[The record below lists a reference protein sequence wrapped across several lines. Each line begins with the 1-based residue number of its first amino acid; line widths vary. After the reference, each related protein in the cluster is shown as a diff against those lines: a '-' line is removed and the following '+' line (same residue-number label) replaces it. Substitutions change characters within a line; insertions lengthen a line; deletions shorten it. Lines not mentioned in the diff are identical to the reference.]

1 MKPPSLM
8 DPSFR
13 YVRAAETNIAKTF
26 QRIRRQQKEAEA
38 AKQAANVRPMKRKEA
53 AK

>member
-1 MKPPSLM
+1 M

-26 QRIRRQQKEAEA
+26 ARIKRQQKEAEA
-38 AKQAANVRPMKRKEA
+38 AKKAQNVRPMRKA
-53 AK
+53 VK